1 MIMKNVTTT
10 ISKLAV
16 VIAVAI
22 LSITNVNATGKDN
35 IKKENPV
42 EVKFLGNLN
51 EQPVFQIQF
60 DNATE
65 EEILFVMRDAE
76 GTVIYSEKFSGK
88 KFSKKFQFEKADLSD
103 LNVQLELFSKKNN
116 ETQAYTISKSTRTVD
131 EVVVSRL
138 K

>member
-10 ISKLAV
+10 MSKLVAIIAV
-16 VIAVAI
+16 VILSVA
-22 LSITNVNATGKDN
+22 SANATGKEN
-35 IKKENPV
+35 NKKETPV

-65 EEILFVMRDAE
+65 EEILFVLRDAE
-76 GTVIYSEKFSGK
+76 GTVVYSEKFSGK

-103 LNVQLELFSKKNN
+103 LNVQLELVSKKTN

>member
-1 MIMKNVTTT
+1 MKNVTTT

-22 LSITNVNATGKDN
+22 LSITNVNATGKEN
-35 IKKENPV
+35 NKKETPV

-60 DNATE
+60 DNAAA

-88 KFSKKFQFEKADLSD
+88 RFSKKFQFEKADLSD
-103 LNVQLELFSKKNN
+103 LNVQLELVSKKSN